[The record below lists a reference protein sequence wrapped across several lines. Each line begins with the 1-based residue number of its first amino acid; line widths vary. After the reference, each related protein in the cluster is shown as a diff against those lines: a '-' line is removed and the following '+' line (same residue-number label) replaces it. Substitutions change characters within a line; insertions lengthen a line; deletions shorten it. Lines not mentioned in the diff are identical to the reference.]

1 MLCKIANVSKSGYYQ
16 FLARQESR
24 QQKEEADREDAEMIR
39 VICGKKIGVYGY
51 RNATMALSNAGIRM
65 NHKKVARLME
75 QFDLQAR
82 IRKANP
88 YKKMFKKTEEHKT
101 FENLLDRQFDQ
112 KVPEKVAGTDI
123 TYLPFRG
130 RFIYFS
136 AVKDFADGEI
146 LAWRA
151 SWHVDMLLVMH
162 ALDMLETRLGEEKL
176 RGFLLHSDQGCHY
189 TSPQYYQRLARCG
202 MIQSM
207 SRRGNCID
215 NASMESF
222 FGHMK
227 DELDISG
234 CVTFEEAETIIADYI
249 VHYNNERRQWEKKK
263 MTPAAY
269 RDHLF
274 ALATP

>member
-1 MLCKIANVSKSGYYQ
+1 
-16 FLARQESR
+16 
-24 QQKEEADREDAEMIR
+24 MIR
-39 VICGKKIGVYGY
+39 IICGKKIGRYGY
-51 RNATMALSNAGIRM
+51 RGAAMALLQAGIRM

-75 QFDLQAR
+75 KFDLQAR

-88 YKKMFKKTEEHKT
+88 YKKMFKETEEHKT

-123 TYLPFRG
+123 TYLPFQG

-146 LAWRA
+146 LAWSA
-151 SWHVDMLLVMH
+151 SWHVDMSLVTNT
-162 ALDMLETRLGEEKL
+162 LDMLETRLGEEKL

-202 MIQSM
+202 IIQSM

-215 NASMESF
+215 NASTESF
-222 FGHMK
+222 FGHLK
-227 DELDISG
+227 DELDLSR
-234 CVTFEEAETIIADYI
+234 CATFEEVEAIIADYI
-249 VHYNNERRQWEKKK
+249 AYYNNERRQWGKKK
-263 MTPAAY
+263 MTPVAY
-269 RDHLF
+269 RDHL
-274 ALATP
+274 LVLTTP